1 MAKKLFDVGGR
12 RLSSGF
18 YGLSNTK
25 KGIKST
31 FNATMKQN
39 LKRLKVNS
47 RRGS

>member
-1 MAKKLFDVGGR
+1 MAKKLFDVGSK
-12 RLSSGF
+12 RLHMGF

-25 KGIKST
+25 KGIRST
-31 FNATMKQN
+31 FTATMKQN